1 MTQKEKIQS
10 FIENYLVLIPII
22 IAMAVIPLIVRVTF
36 YDPGLA
42 DYAWFADTTEVFD
55 MFMYYKNQAMMQL
68 DAMLVVAYIYLWW
81 KRKLRI
87 DLHFAPLL
95 VYVVMLV
102 ASTV

>member
-1 MTQKEKIQS
+1 MTKKEKIQD
-10 FIENYLVLIPII
+10 FIENYLILVPIMLAI
-22 IAMAVIPLIVRVTF
+22 AVIPLIVRVKF

-42 DYAWFADTTEVFD
+42 QYAWFADTDSVFD

-95 VYVVMLV
+95 VYVLCCL
-102 ASTV
+102 